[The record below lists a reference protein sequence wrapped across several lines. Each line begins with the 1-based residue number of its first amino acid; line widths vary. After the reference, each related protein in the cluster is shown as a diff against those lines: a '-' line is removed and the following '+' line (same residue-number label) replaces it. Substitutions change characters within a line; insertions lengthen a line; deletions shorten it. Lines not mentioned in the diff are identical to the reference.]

1 MPSHPT
7 LSVRNLA
14 IEYQTRRGWVKAAQ
28 AVNFDLLPGEALAL
42 IGESGSGKTTVG
54 TSLIRLLPGNATI
67 SAGEIVYRRP
77 VADGS
82 ATEIDVRALDAE
94 GLRRFRWKEAAMVFQ
109 GSMNAFN
116 PVLRISDQFNDTS
129 RAHGGPRGRELV
141 ERGKSLLELVRL
153 DPRRVWEAY
162 PHELSG
168 GMRQRV
174 LIALA
179 LLLEPQLLILD
190 EPTTALD
197 VLTQRS
203 VIDVLRDLRKAL
215 NFSMIF
221 ISHDLALAAELVDR
235 MATFYAGTIV
245 EIGNTRTLFNR
256 PHHPYTRGLLRSL
269 PTLDSDRAEVA
280 SIPGS
285 PPDLINLPKG
295 CAFHARCQA
304 AQAICSQD
312 MPPPEEVAARHIV
325 RCHFWRDVAGA
336 ARAEATR

>member
-82 ATEIDVRALDAE
+82 VTEIDVRALDAE

-141 ERGKSLLELVRL
+141 DLGASAQAPGARCRPFASRAGAHAGVVARPRGRRLGRERA
-153 DPRRVWEAY
+153 RRC
-162 PHELSG
+162 G
-168 GMRQRV
+168 RQDD
-174 LIALA
+174 A
-179 LLLEPQLLILD
+179 
-190 EPTTALD
+190 
-197 VLTQRS
+197 QRRRG
-203 VIDVLRDLRKAL
+203 V
-215 NFSMIF
+215 
-221 ISHDLALAAELVDR
+221 
-235 MATFYAGTIV
+235 
-245 EIGNTRTLFNR
+245 TRTKQR
-256 PHHPYTRGLLRSL
+256 RRT
-269 PTLDSDRAEVA
+269 
-280 SIPGS
+280 
-285 PPDLINLPKG
+285 
-295 CAFHARCQA
+295 
-304 AQAICSQD
+304 
-312 MPPPEEVAARHIV
+312 
-325 RCHFWRDVAGA
+325 
-336 ARAEATR
+336 